1 MGFLKWL
8 RASRPVTAPAPAKQ
22 PLYVSY
28 STETSRK
35 YEVTPDEE
43 RFFSALSVALRQA
56 KKSEFFNLTRMAN
69 GAISVRSRRG
79 YLGKIKLQG
88 RKTWMQYMTGL
99 YNAEVAENL
108 PLEEYI
114 KLLKYWVRTA

>member
-1 MGFLKWL
+1 MFTEDEKRFLSAL
-8 RASRPVTAPAPAKQ
+8 EAALMAA
-22 PLYVSY
+22 
-28 STETSRK
+28 RK
-35 YEVTPDEE
+35 SPTVEVT
-43 RFFSALSVALRQA
+43 RMSNKAL
-56 KKSEFFNLTRMAN
+56 
-69 GAISVRSRRG
+69 SVRSRRA